1 MTHMVCQINA
11 YDVMG
16 DVFIHATV
24 TDHDQSQAS
33 EDRTHTWSTTL
44 QGTGED
50 RQPKWL
56 RDALVGL
63 LEAL

>member
-16 DVFIHATV
+16 DVFIHATI
-24 TDHDQSQAS
+24 TDHDQSQGN
-33 EDRTHTWSTTL
+33 EDHTHTWSTTI

-50 RQPKWL
+50 RQPRWL

-63 LEAL
+63 LEVL